1 MDNLPFKE
9 IPYEEITDKVK
20 LSLKGYKMLKKNSN
34 LKPGMH
40 IRYIKKTN
48 NSKYYGGLFSKFID
62 KGILQLYTKGRK
74 WMIYK
79 DDSYIF
85 YKLVERGKF
94 RKLLKSFLDNFDIK
108 IN

>member
-1 MDNLPFKE
+1 MNKLPFHD
-9 IPYEEITDKVK
+9 IPFEEITDEVK
-20 LSLKGYKMLKKNSN
+20 LSLKVYKKLKKNSN
-34 LKPGMH
+34 LKQGMH

-94 RKLLKSFLDNFDIK
+94 RKLLKNFLDNFDIE